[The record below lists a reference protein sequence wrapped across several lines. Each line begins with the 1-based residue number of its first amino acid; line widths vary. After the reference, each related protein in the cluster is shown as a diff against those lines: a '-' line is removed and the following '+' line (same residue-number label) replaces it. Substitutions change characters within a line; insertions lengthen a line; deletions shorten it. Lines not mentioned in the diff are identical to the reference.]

1 MKNITNIYTNQ
12 IGASTSKQSGSV
24 VVLVAVLL
32 PLLIGFLALVVD
44 VGYLLLTRNKMQ
56 IAADAAALV
65 AAGSLAH
72 GQDINAAQALALT
85 ATAANGFTN
94 GVNTTLITVA
104 IPPGGIESFAND
116 PTYVRVTVLQATKT
130 FLASIFGIGNALT
143 SASAV
148 SGPAGVGNPC
158 LLTLGASGSG
168 ALSVVGNSS
177 VNASNCGIFVNS
189 NSSDAIRLTG
199 NVTVTAGSISV
210 VGGISK
216 NGNVT
221 ISPVK
226 TGASV
231 SVNPFLNF
239 PVPTFTSCTF
249 TNYSRSG
256 NGDIALTPG
265 TYCGGINITGNHAVS
280 LASGM
285 YVLYGGGFNVSGNTS
300 PISGTGVTIYNSGS
314 GISGPN
320 AFSGLSLTG
329 NVVMNLSA
337 PIAGS
342 YAGMLF
348 MQDPLNTQTAS
359 IVGNSGSIFAG
370 NLYFPQSQLNL
381 TGNSGTSI
389 PMGSVVAQKVSLTG
403 NSNLSMTNIYGSSG
417 STGIRMGLYQ

>member
-1 MKNITNIYTNQ
+1 MYLKH
-12 IGASTSKQSGSV
+12 KQSGAVAV
-24 VVLVAVLL
+24 VVAVLL
-32 PLLIGFLALVVD
+32 PLLIGFLALAVD

-56 IAADAAALV
+56 ISADAAALV
-65 AAGSLAH
+65 AAGSIAH

-94 GVNTTLITVA
+94 GVNTVSIAVA
-104 IPPGGIESFAND
+104 IPPGGTGTFAND
-116 PTYVRVTVLQATKT
+116 PTYVRVTVSQTTQT
-130 FLASIFGIGNALT
+130 FLAFIFGIGNALT
-143 SASAV
+143 SAAAV
-148 SGPAGVGNPC
+148 AGPAGIGNPC
-158 LLTLGASGSG
+158 MLTLGSSGSG

-177 VNASNCGIFVNS
+177 VTASNCGIFVNS
-189 NSSDAIRLTG
+189 NSPSAIQLTG
-199 NVTVTAGSISV
+199 NVNVTAGSINV

-221 ISPVK
+221 TSPVT
-226 TGASV
+226 TGAPASA
-231 SVNPFLNF
+231 NPFLNF

-249 TNYSRSG
+249 TNYSKSG

-285 YVLYGGGFNVSGNTS
+285 YVLYGGGFSVSGNTS
-300 PISGTGVTIYNSGS
+300 PISGSGVTIYNSGS

-320 AFSGLSLTG
+320 GYSGLSLTG

-337 PIAGS
+337 PLTGS

-348 MQDPLNTQTAS
+348 MQDPLNTQAAS
-359 IVGNSGSIFAG
+359 IVGNSGSTFAG

-389 PMGSVVAQKVSLTG
+389 PMGSVVAQKVGLTG